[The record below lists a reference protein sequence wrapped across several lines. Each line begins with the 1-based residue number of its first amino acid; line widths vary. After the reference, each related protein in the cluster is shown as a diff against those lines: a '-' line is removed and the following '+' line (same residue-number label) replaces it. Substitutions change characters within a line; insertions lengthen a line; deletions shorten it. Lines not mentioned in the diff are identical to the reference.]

1 MKYLKLLIFTTALMI
16 LGFVIM
22 LAGHIAGE
30 QELGR
35 FTLIFIP
42 IAILVNLVWILLLF
56 RQKRKKP
63 ELLKQADIAM
73 KDERTLII
81 MRHAGFI
88 AFIISSVTC
97 PLMAAVFLALDYT
110 VPFIIAIS
118 VTGFNY
124 LCFMGI
130 FIYFHHKKY

>member
-16 LGFVIM
+16 LGFGLM
-22 LAGHIAGE
+22 FAGHITGE

-35 FTLIFIP
+35 FTLTFIP
-42 IAILVNLVWILLLF
+42 ICILINLAWILLLF

-73 KDERTLII
+73 KDERTLIM

-88 AFIISSVTC
+88 AFVISSVTC

-124 LCFMGI
+124 LCCIGI
-130 FIYFHHKKY
+130 LLYFSYKKY